1 MNNINCPSCGAAN
14 QLPES
19 KTSMFCAFC
28 GSSIQTIELDKEK
41 KSESFIKS
49 KPEISSYGSLD
60 LEERNINSLLEIISW
75 FSNNEL
81 GKIKNLNLKGNNIS
95 SLEGLDKFYLADS
108 INFDENNFTNLS
120 ENDIKIL
127 NNLNIE
133 CCSNNVCGYRIF
145 LRKNEFKSYEWID
158 KINLEKILRTYK
170 GEIAFTHDYKMYRKD
185 IYNCFE
191 FAIYCDSKTLSMKHP
206 LGIDV
211 IAKLEK
217 ESKSG
222 CFIATATMGS
232 YEHPT
237 VMELR
242 YFRDDWI
249 LQKSWGEVLVKW
261 YYHYGAIA
269 AKIIEKS
276 FVLKKISYL
285 FIVKPLVYLSR
296 IVKK

>member
-1 MNNINCPSCGAAN
+1 MPQTINCPSCGAAN
-14 QLPES
+14 QLPEG
-19 KTSMFCAFC
+19 KKSMFCSFC
-28 GSSIQTIELDKEK
+28 GSSIQTIELKKEK

-49 KPEISSYGSLD
+49 KPKISSSGSLD
-60 LEERNINSLLEIISW
+60 LENRNVNSLLEIISW

-81 GKIKNLNLKGNNIS
+81 GKIKNLFLKGNNIS
-95 SLEGLDKFYLADS
+95 SLEGLEKFYNAAQ
-108 INFDENNFTNLS
+108 INLDENNFTNLS
-120 ENDIKIL
+120 ENDIEIL
-127 NNLNIE
+127 NKLNIDGA
-133 CCSNNVCGYRIF
+133 NNVTGYHVF
-145 LRKNEFKSYEWID
+145 LRKNEFTSYSWMD
-158 KINLEKILRTYK
+158 KINTEKILRTHE

-191 FAIYCDSKTLSMKHP
+191 FAIYCDSKTLTMKHP

-217 ESKSG
+217 ENKSG
-222 CFIATATMGS
+222 CFIATASMGS
-232 YEHPT
+232 YEHPA

-242 YFRDDWI
+242 YFRDNWI
-249 LQKSWGEVLVKW
+249 LQKSWGEGFVKW

-276 FVLKKISYL
+276 SILKKIIYL
-285 FIVKPLVYLSR
+285 FIVKPLICLSR